1 MINFHMYPELIA
13 SPLLPNIFFFFTL
26 SFDLFIRK
34 RRLILY
40 VEMWLPLG

>member
-13 SPLLPNIFFFFTL
+13 SPLLPNFFFFFTL
-26 SFDLFIRK
+26 SFDLFFRK

-40 VEMWLPLG
+40 VEMWLPLD